1 MDTNRLKTF
10 AQRTRIDLMGQV
22 ARKLDAVLA
31 PESDARR
38 VAPEAIRTLE
48 GRITRPRRQRVH
60 VQGA

>member
-31 PESDARR
+31 PESA
-38 VAPEAIRTLE
+38 E
-48 GRITRPRRQRVH
+48 GV
-60 VQGA
+60 